1 VRHDRARAVDPVPG
15 PGRRLN
21 ARGAALRF
29 NARMPT
35 PAAACTAIAA
45 ALLAACGMAQAPAV
59 NPVTPGFRRDEAG
72 RAVDGQSVRDPARQ
86 RVQRIAILPDRTTGR
101 DWGLPYLEAAVEDL
115 NIVRPDAVFTV
126 GDMVQG
132 YTRDRGRWEREVG
145 DYLARVG
152 RLVPAFYP
160 TPGNHDVISGTR
172 SPADR
177 TFAELYRERFG
188 PVYYSVELDL
198 ATAIVLFSDEG
209 LGDGKI
215 ILGDAQLAW
224 LDGALEAAKAR
235 GKPIFLLMHRP
246 LWRSASVGWQ
256 ERVQP
261 LLERAGADAVIA
273 GHFHALQRDPDVNGV
288 QYHIVGTCGGM
299 IDQHPLAGQLQ
310 HLTFVDC
317 TEGGALRVWHQPVGL
332 VLPED
337 FVTRADQ
344 DRVWKLRESKTVR
357 ATGLAEPAPGGDPR
371 AAEATVEVRNPI
383 DVPIRITLA
392 PPGVITV
399 PGRAPLWWTAG
410 RAGRGTPGAP
420 AGANGWTS
428 HARADVDNPHTMP
441 LDATAAV
448 EADPAAAEAEV
459 APGASRTLRIPVRL
473 PEGTAATLPA
483 PQLELYAT
491 FIDGKG
497 RTVPVWLPTRLPIR
511 RTVEAASSIDAAAPL
526 PVLAWEYSP
535 YDTREANPQ
544 VRIARTDAGELMIDV
559 QVPDDAATAAPQWTE
574 PDAARKGNP
583 HADAVRVI
591 VDRAGGATDL
601 LFEPFTPGASMRQA
615 GGRCEARRDADGRW
629 SARVTL
635 DAAAGEVGA
644 MQVGVADNDDT
655 YHTQWRWLAPGG
667 SAGRWPLS
675 GGGLRATAP
684 GTSP

>member
-1 VRHDRARAVDPVPG
+1 MPSTAAARAATV
-15 PGRRLN
+15 
-21 ARGAALRF
+21 
-29 NARMPT
+29 
-35 PAAACTAIAA
+35 
-45 ALLAACGMAQAPAV
+45 ALLAACGMAQAPAI
-59 NPVTPGFRRDEAG
+59 NPLTPGFRRDGDG

-132 YTRDRGRWEREVG
+132 YTRDRERWEREVG
-145 DYLARVG
+145 DYLSRVG

-177 TFAELYRERFG
+177 TFADLYRERFG

-198 ATAIVLFSDEG
+198 ATAIILFSDEG

-215 ILGDAQLAW
+215 VLGDEQLAW
-224 LDGALEAAKAR
+224 LSRALDAAKAR

-246 LWRSASVGWQ
+246 LWRSASVRWQ

-344 DRVWKLRESKTVR
+344 DRVWKLRESRTVR
-357 ATGLAEPAPGGDPR
+357 ATGLARAAAGGDPR
-371 AAEATVEVRNPI
+371 TAEATLEVRNPI
-383 DVPIRITLA
+383 DLPITLTLA
-392 PPGVITV
+392 PPGVISA

-441 LDATAAV
+441 LDAAA
-448 EADPAAAEAEV
+448 EADPAAINAEL
-459 APGASRTLRIPVRL
+459 APGESRTLRFPVRL
-473 PEGTAATLPA
+473 PEPDAASRSA

-491 FIDGKG
+491 FTDGKG
-497 RTVPVWLPTRLPIR
+497 RTVPVWLPTRLP
-511 RTVEAASSIDAAAPL
+511 VERSVRAAPALDAAERL
-526 PVLAWEYSP
+526 PALAWDYSP
-535 YDTREANPQ
+535 YDTREANPSVRVAIVSDGTLQ
-544 VRIARTDAGELMIDV
+544 VEV
-559 QVPDDAATAAPQWTE
+559 EVPDELAAGAPAWTE
-574 PDAARKGNP
+574 PDDARRSNP

-591 VDRAGGATDL
+591 VSGERGIRDL
-601 LFEPFTPGASMRQA
+601 LFEPFTPGGSSGPAGARCESSRTPA
-615 GGRCEARRDADGRW
+615 GGW
-629 SARVTL
+629 SARIAVDTSGIGRPTAL
-635 DAAAGEVGA
+635 
-644 MQVGVADNDDT
+644 QVGVADNDDT
-655 YHTQWRWLAPGG
+655 FHTQWRWLAPRGAAG
-667 SAGRWPLS
+667 SWPL
-675 GGGLRATAP
+675 RP
-684 GTSP
+684 